1 VGHAERPGFFL
12 MQGPLAVNWRA
23 PGHPRIENASITTPN
38 WGRPDR
44 VRSWLDCGVHVKGR
58 PEWLFIKLHTH
69 GAVER
74 DFDALFGDKAFQM
87 HRTLNEMCNDGR
99 DYQLHYVTARQAYN
113 LAKAAERGLGGDPR
127 QWLDLVVDKPATAF
141 YALPQQHDLAA
152 CTARRLRLSNID
164 AAAGDATLST
174 TIGALRE
181 LRGPYAAL
189 DIDSGDASTPGS
201 IEIEPRGAGALQLAF
216 ARPVA
221 LEGEFGGAHVEPADA
236 TGTRW
241 RVQPAADG
249 LLRLRCHERATVAA

>member
-1 VGHAERPGFFL
+1 
-12 MQGPLAVNWRA
+12 MQGPLAINWRA
-23 PGHPRIENASITTPN
+23 PGYPRIENASITTPN

-74 DFDALFGDKAFQM
+74 DFDALFGEKAFQM
-87 HRTLNEMCNDGR
+87 HQTLNELCNDGR

-141 YALPQQHDLAA
+141 YALPQQHDLAV
-152 CTARRLRLSNID
+152 CTARRLRLANVD
-164 AAAGDATLST
+164 AAAGEATLST
-174 TIGALRE
+174 TVGALRE
-181 LRGPYAAL
+181 VRGPFAAL
-189 DIDSGDASTPGS
+189 DIDSADTVAGS
-201 IEIEPRGAGALQLAF
+201 IAIEARGAGEMHLAF
-216 ARPVA
+216 ARPVE
-221 LEGEFGGAHVEPADA
+221 LESEFGGARVDPIDA

-241 RVQPAADG
+241 RVQPAAAG
-249 LLRLRCHERATVAA
+249 LLRLRHRERATVAA